1 MCKFGSRDS
10 PFGLHPAAWLFYRF
24 LDLKTT
30 QKRELSFAKLEHFEC
45 AVLGSTG
52 IDSRVEI
59 FRSFRSWKDSQLL
72 TNLTGL
78 LECTRSSWCIHQLHP
93 WITPMSVKDTTAR
106 DSKKGPDFFSS
117 VRCFFFQIGLWKLFS
132 HDMKASF
139 EGFEFS
145 RCCMTWDFWDFWCDM
160 LQFSCSMLV
169 KHAFSFLRWCLC
181 QWCLRNSTP
190 SPLVT

>member
-1 MCKFGSRDS
+1 MKIRQPSTLKNLQLLLDQKKETEKVHVQIWKQRFTIWAAPGSM
-10 PFGLHPAAWLFYRF
+10 AVQKTF

-30 QKRELSFAKLEHFEC
+30 QKRELSFAKLEHFDC

-52 IDSRVEI
+52 IDSRVERL
-59 FRSFRSWKDSQLL
+59 RSFRSWKDSQLL

-106 DSKKGPDFFSS
+106 DNKKGPEFFSS

-139 EGFEFS
+139 EGFEVS
-145 RCCMTWDFWDFWCDM
+145 RCCMT
-160 LQFSCSMLV
+160 
-169 KHAFSFLRWCLC
+169 
-181 QWCLRNSTP
+181 
-190 SPLVT
+190 